1 MKANWQ
7 TKKLG
12 EVCEV
17 FEDGDWIE
25 KKDQSLNG
33 IRLIQTGNVGNG
45 VFKDRIVKA
54 RYISEKTF
62 KRLRC
67 TEILPG
73 DCLVSRLPD
82 PVGRSCIIPE
92 IKDRMITAV
101 DCTIIRFQKKVIL
114 PEWFINFSLSQ
125 KYQDQINKE
134 IGGATRQRISRKS
147 LSQIQIP
154 LPPLP
159 AQHRIVKILDEVFE
173 KMAKAKQNAE
183 KNLQNAKELFE
194 SYLQSVFAKPSDE
207 WEEKKLGDKNLFQII
222 DGDRG
227 KNYPKKS
234 DFLNNGHCLF
244 LNTKNVRP
252 TGFDFRTTIFVTE
265 KKDNALGNGKLQR
278 NDVLL
283 TTRGTIG
290 NIAVYDENVPFENI
304 RVNSGMLIFRPNIK
318 LIIPEYLFAIF
329 QSGIMKTQI
338 KKYVSGAAQPQLPIK
353 TLINFSIPVP
363 KSLSVQRSIVARLDA
378 LSAQTRKL
386 ETVYKQK
393 LADLEELK
401 KSILGKAFRGEL

>member
-1 MKANWQ
+1 MSITKKTNWQ

-12 EVCEV
+12 EVLEYEQPSLYIV
-17 FEDGDWIE
+17 SSKNYKDDYETPVLTAGKSFILGKTKE
-25 KKDQSLNG
+25 KNG
-33 IRLIQTGNVGNG
+33 IFPKNKLPVIIFDDFTTATKFVDFPFKVKSSAMKILHPVKNISDAKFLFHLIQNISFDHTGIH
-45 VFKDRIVKA
+45 K
-54 RYISEKTF
+54 RYWISEYSKI
-62 KRLRC
+62 
-67 TEILPG
+67 EIL
-73 DCLVSRLPD
+73 
-82 PVGRSCIIPE
+82 
-92 IKDRMITAV
+92 
-101 DCTIIRFQKKVIL
+101 
-114 PEWFINFSLSQ
+114 
-125 KYQDQINKE
+125 
-134 IGGATRQRISRKS
+134 
-147 LSQIQIP
+147 

-159 AQHRIVKILDEVFE
+159 EQHRIVKILDEVFADV
-173 KMAKAKQNAE
+173 AKAKENAE
-183 KNLQNAKELFE
+183 KNLQHAKELFE
-194 SYLQSVFAKPSDE
+194 SYLQSVFLKPSKE
-207 WEEKKLGDKNLFQII
+207 WDEKKLGDKNLFQII

-252 TGFDFRTTIFVTE
+252 DGFDFRTTMFITE

-304 RVNSGMLIFRPNIK
+304 RINSGMLIFRPNIT

-353 TLINFSIPVP
+353 TLVNFSIPVP
-363 KSLSVQRSIVARLDA
+363 KSLSEQKSIVAKLGA
-378 LSAQTRKL
+378 LSAETRKL
-386 ETVYKQK
+386 ETIYQQK
-393 LADLEELK
+393 LANLEELK
-401 KSILGKAFRGEL
+401 KSVLKRAFNGDL